1 MSAHKTKP
9 ALIAEHNAQVAERA
23 RARKARR
30 LADEAAKADAAV
42 TKVAHDILR
51 LDTLETR
58 NSDSLDF
65 HEVAVWTIREA
76 LITAFN
82 MGVAHA
88 NTR

>member
-1 MSAHKTKP
+1 MNAHKTKA
-9 ALIAEHNAQVAERA
+9 ALIAEHNARVAERA

-30 LADEAAKADAAV
+30 LADEAAKAGAAV
-42 TKVAHDILR
+42 TKVAHDILG

-58 NSDSLDF
+58 NSDGLDF

-76 LITAFN
+76 LIAAFN

>member
-1 MSAHKTKP
+1 MNAHKTK
-9 ALIAEHNAQVAERA
+9 AASIAEHNARVAERA
-23 RARKARR
+23 RTRKARR
-30 LADEAAKADAAV
+30 LADEAAKTDTAV

-51 LDTLETR
+51 IDTLETR

>member
-1 MSAHKTKP
+1 MNAHKTKA
-9 ALIAEHNAQVAERA
+9 ALISEHNAQVAERA
-23 RARKARR
+23 RSRKARR

-42 TKVAHDILR
+42 TKVARDILR
-51 LDTLETR
+51 LDTLEAR

-65 HEVAVWTIREA
+65 HEFAVWTIRDA
-76 LITAFN
+76 LIAAFN